1 MGKVYTRLDQN
12 GAKTLPDGAAHTYMA
27 YIREYPPRDLW
38 LHNGMSKL
46 RSGSLRASSPI
57 SAIEASLARTRERAA
72 KPSFARS
79 REARP
84 NRRACSQAKD
94 PAITF
99 QNKPLIS
106 LVKLVVSIISVI
118 LEKREI
124 AFDSLLSEG
133 RLAFANNNIFSKGG
147 RYCRNF
153 STSRH
158 FAAFVSEL

>member
-1 MGKVYTRLDQN
+1 MGERSES
-12 GAKTLPDGAAHTYMA
+12 
-27 YIREYPPRDLW
+27 RE
-38 LHNGMSKL
+38 NA
-46 RSGSLRASSPI
+46 RASG
-57 SAIEASLARTRERAA
+57 EAAWGRGRGPSL
-72 KPSFARS
+72 ARS

-94 PAITF
+94 PAITL

-106 LVKLVVSIISVI
+106 LVRLVVFIISVI
-118 LEKREI
+118 LAKWEI

-153 STSRH
+153 SKV
-158 FAAFVSEL
+158 FAAFVFEL

>member
-1 MGKVYTRLDQN
+1 
-12 GAKTLPDGAAHTYMA
+12 MA
-27 YIREYPPRDLW
+27 YIREYPPGTFGYITECQSYDPVACEQAL
-38 LHNGMSKL
+38 LFG
-46 RSGSLRASSPI
+46 RAKRVS
-57 SAIEASLARTRERAA
+57 RERARGRG
-72 KPSFARS
+72 PSLARS

-94 PAITF
+94 PSITF

-118 LEKREI
+118 LAKREI

-153 STSRH
+153 STVSRH